1 MEQSGF
7 SSPWDEVVLRECSFC
22 CPEVLD
28 LLTPAPSRW
37 DLCRE
42 AMLEVHPV
50 APGSRFFKECC
61 PLLSSMTSGP
71 SQSCSARVKEI

>member
-22 CPEVLD
+22 CPEVLE

-37 DLCRE
+37 DLCRGH
-42 AMLEVHPV
+42 AGGSSCGSWKQIFQGMLSPPQLHDLWTISVM
-50 APGSRFFKECC
+50 F
-61 PLLSSMTSGP
+61 
-71 SQSCSARVKEI
+71 SQS